1 MAAYG
6 RVHLAIDVL
15 LGQPVILFPGITKFR
30 HYPTECGIQIELCS
44 FFILTTGTNM
54 FFEIN
59 AYWFRQ
65 SCFLITYDCW
75 GNLIRN
81 VAFQIIS
88 MIYPMRKSIWGFPLP
103 PVEVF
108 EDLELFIKTD
118 WCFEI
123 FDAYIEEKGDRYG
136 NLFFIIQSR
145 KGCMD
150 QLYESLASD
159 VRGQQRGVYVLST
172 CIVGSQGVS
181 IRQPECA
188 IGLSARHQGVGLM
201 QGPSDGKFGDR
212 EHRHEWDP

>member
-1 MAAYG
+1 
-6 RVHLAIDVL
+6 
-15 LGQPVILFPGITKFR
+15 
-30 HYPTECGIQIELCS
+30 
-44 FFILTTGTNM
+44 M

-136 NLFFIIQSR
+136 ILF
-145 KGCMD
+145 
-150 QLYESLASD
+150 L
-159 VRGQQRGVYVLST
+159 
-172 CIVGSQGVS
+172 
-181 IRQPECA
+181 
-188 IGLSARHQGVGLM
+188 
-201 QGPSDGKFGDR
+201 
-212 EHRHEWDP
+212 